1 VAIQFGF
8 VCFVSLQNLVSTKA
22 HCLCVYVELLLYLNL
37 RVLTEASPII
47 NHPLCNLSNLSLRVA
62 FYPNQW
68 KRANIT
74 PVFNSNKQNDVNNNR
89 PISLLS
95 AISKCMERCVY
106 QHIHSHLMDNN
117 IITTCQSGFIKGDAA
132 VNQLINITNDFGKV
146 R

>member
-1 VAIQFGF
+1 MI
-8 VCFVSLQNLVSTKA
+8 NPTKA
-22 HCLCVYVELLLYLNL
+22 SGPDLINL

-47 NHPLCNLSNLSLRVA
+47 NHPLYNLSNLSLRVA

-106 QHIHSHLMDNN
+106 QHIHSHLLDNN
-117 IITTCQSGFIKGDAA
+117 IITTCQFGFIKGDSA